1 MTGDLTS
8 RGMLFDVSVYLPPPP
23 SPPPKKRKKDKSNL
37 FNNKDKKTSNVNK
50 IAQN

>member
-8 RGMLFDVSVYLPPPP
+8 RGMLFDVSVYLL
-23 SPPPKKRKKDKSNL
+23 PPPKKRKKDKSNL

>member
-1 MTGDLTS
+1 MEMELNWHEI
-8 RGMLFDVSVYLPPPP
+8 
-23 SPPPKKRKKDKSNL
+23 PKKRKKDKSNL